1 MKKYKPLFISVGLY
15 LLIANVVVIPLTY
28 ILNVRWYETVI
39 IATTVTLTM
48 LFVDTLIRTITH
60 VIGKSQQS

>member
-1 MKKYKPLFISVGLY
+1 MKKYKPLFISIGLY
-15 LLIANVVVIPLTY
+15 LLIANMVVIPLTY
-28 ILNVRWYETVI
+28 ILNVRWYETAI

-60 VIGKSQQS
+60 VIGKAK

>member
-1 MKKYKPLFISVGLY
+1 MKKYKPIFISILLY
-15 LLIANVVVIPLTY
+15 VVIANVVVIPLTY

-60 VIGKSQQS
+60 VIGKTK

>member
-28 ILNVRWYETVI
+28 ILNVRWYETAA

-48 LFVDTLIRTITH
+48 LFVDTFIRTLTH
-60 VIGKSQQS
+60 VIGEAKQS